1 MAKYGKD
8 EKRST
13 KICNCSRHVTRCD
26 KNTKSPKSPIE
37 FQSKALPLHEDKKV

>member
-13 KICNCSRHVTRCD
+13 KICNCSGHVTKCD
-26 KNTKSPKSPIE
+26 KNIKSPKSPIE
-37 FQSKALPLHEDKKV
+37 FQFEALPHHEDKKV